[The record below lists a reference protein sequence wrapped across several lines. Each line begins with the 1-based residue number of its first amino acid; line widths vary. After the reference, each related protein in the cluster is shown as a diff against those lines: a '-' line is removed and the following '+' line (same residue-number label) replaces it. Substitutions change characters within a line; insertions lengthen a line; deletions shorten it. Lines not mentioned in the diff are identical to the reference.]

1 MEPCFQSE
9 NEPQKWFART
19 RRGGFRETIIGDQKR
34 TPDVMRA
41 NPPRRV
47 LQIRFWQSLW
57 LALWPRGGGPP
68 GAQRARVPRRAAA
81 IPRTAAA
88 LSGSPRDG
96 KAKCSRHAHAL
107 TEQCARAAAHASM
120 HAYDK
125 LLLVKSEGVQLCGTV
140 GDGCSLKRET
150 IFQLQNWTSKL
161 KRWNQQLA
169 TNLSAPAG
177 WRAPQSASL

>member
-19 RRGGFRETIIGDQKR
+19 RRGGFRETIIGDQNQ

-57 LALWPRGGGPP
+57 LAVWPRGGGPP

-81 IPRTAAA
+81 IPPTAAA
-88 LSGSPRDG
+88 LPGSPRDG
-96 KAKCSRHAHAL
+96 KAKCSRHARARSPINVRVQRHMHRCMHMMSCCWSRAKVYN
-107 TEQCARAAAHASM
+107 CAE
-120 HAYDK
+120 
-125 LLLVKSEGVQLCGTV
+125 LLVTV
-140 GDGCSLKRET
+140 AL
-150 IFQLQNWTSKL
+150 
-161 KRWNQQLA
+161 
-169 TNLSAPAG
+169 
-177 WRAPQSASL
+177 